1 MTNDVYLID
10 MKGDVVHTWH
20 TAGKPGL
27 YAELLPNGNLLR
39 GIRYDPKYVPFGGVS
54 GGVQEIDWDGNVVWE
69 HKIHGPQA
77 NQHHAFSRMPNGNT
91 LIVAWQYKTYDEAVA
106 KGRTKGTI
114 PAKPD
119 PDAKY
124 QYDGL
129 WEDYIV
135 EVDKDGKEVWA
146 WHTWDHIG
154 KGKDKL
160 DINYKLP
167 IDNYYGDSDWVH
179 INCVTYIPETD
190 QILFTSRNFSEVFLG
205 GQVQRQD
212 CIPLGQS
219 HHLRSQG
226 QEARLV

>member
-1 MTNDVYLID
+1 MRFLKSLALGLGAVCLCAGGAFAVESLSTPTGVHVWNKYGAYDGYTLLSPNMTNDVYLID

-39 GIRYDPKYVPFGGVS
+39 GIRYDPKHVPFGGVS

-69 HKIHGPQA
+69 HKIHGPRA

-91 LIVAWQYKTYDEAVA
+91 LIVAWQYKSYDEAVA
-106 KGRTKGTI
+106 KGRRKGTL
-114 PAKPD
+114 PAKAD
-119 PDAKY
+119 PKAKY

-135 EVDKDGKEVWA
+135 EVDKDGREVWS

-160 DINYKLP
+160 DINCP
-167 IDNYYGDSDWVH
+167 SPTTTG
-179 INCVTYIPETD
+179 IPTGC
-190 QILFTSRNFSEVFLG
+190 TSTV
-205 GQVQRQD
+205 
-212 CIPLGQS
+212 
-219 HHLRSQG
+219 
-226 QEARLV
+226 